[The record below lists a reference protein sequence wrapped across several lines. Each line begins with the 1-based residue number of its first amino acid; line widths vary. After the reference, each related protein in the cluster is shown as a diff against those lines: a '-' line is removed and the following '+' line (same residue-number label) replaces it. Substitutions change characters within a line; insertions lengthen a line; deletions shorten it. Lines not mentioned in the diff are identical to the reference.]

1 MANRINI
8 IASVLLS
15 CALFTVHSQPASAKV
30 FKIASVSPDGSAWM
44 KTVRKAASDIEQET
58 EGRVKIKFYPGGVMG
73 NDQAVLRKMRI
84 KQLHGAA
91 LTGGSLRKFYPDVEA
106 YSLPLLFRSFEEV
119 DYVRERMDQKIL
131 DGIEAKGMVSFGIAE
146 GGLAYAM
153 SDSAVSR
160 VEDLRA
166 KKVWVPAND
175 RAALQA
181 VKAFDISPYPLELS
195 NVLVSLQTGM
205 INSVATSP
213 IAAIALQWH
222 TQVKYISDLPLMYF
236 FATMVLDKK
245 AFGSM
250 SAADQETVKKH
261 FNASFI
267 EIDKMNRKDNEG
279 AFKALQQQGLK
290 LVKISES
297 DRGEWHNRAAIASE
311 KIIESGIVSQE
322 FYDEMAGYLNEFR
335 ASQAQ

>member
-1 MANRINI
+1 MNNRFKTTT
-8 IASVLLS
+8 VFLFCLLLGS
-15 CALFTVHSQPASAKV
+15 FTIGAHAKV

-44 KTVRKAASDIEQET
+44 KTMRKAGNLIEKET

-119 DYVRERMDQKIL
+119 DYVRQRMDQKML
-131 DGIEAKGMVSFGIAE
+131 DGIEAKGLVSFGLAE

-181 VKAFDISPYPLELS
+181 VKAFDISPFPLELS

-213 IAAIALQWH
+213 IAAIALQRH

-236 FATMVLDKK
+236 FASMVIDKK
-245 AFGSM
+245 AFNGI
-250 SAADQETVKKH
+250 SAADQAIVKKR
-261 FNASFI
+261 FNDSFS
-267 EIDKMNRKDNEG
+267 EIDKVNRTDNEA

-290 LVKISES
+290 LVRISEE
-297 DRGEWHNRAAIASE
+297 DRAEWYQRAAAATE
-311 KIIESGIVSQE
+311 EIIESGIVSRE
-322 FYDEMAGYLNEFR
+322 FYQEMAGHLQEFR
-335 ASQAQ
+335 ATQAQ